1 MAWVSDQERVAKA
14 KGQNNEVIIL
24 PFGSAIQEDGN

>member
-1 MAWVSDQERVAKA
+1 MAWWADQERAAKA

-24 PFGSAIQEDGN
+24 PFGSAIQKDGN

>member
-1 MAWVSDQERVAKA
+1 MACQSDQKRAAKA

-24 PFGSAIQEDGN
+24 PFGSTIQMDGN

>member
-1 MAWVSDQERVAKA
+1 MIETDQERAAKA

-24 PFGSAIQEDGN
+24 PFGSAIREDGN